1 MILRSTVCKLIKFSL
16 FFLLYLLSSLAL
28 IYLSLSQIATQAAA
42 GVHQSSSLICKLVI
56 VGPFVQVVL
65 YYSLFW
71 VFDNQQLNKV
81 NFLIP

>member
-42 GVHQSSSLICKLVI
+42 GVRQSSSLICKLVI

>member
-1 MILRSTVCKLIKFSL
+1 MISELIKFSL

-42 GVHQSSSLICKLVI
+42 GVRQSSSLICKLAI

-65 YYSLFW
+65 YCSLF
-71 VFDNQQLNKV
+71 
-81 NFLIP
+81 